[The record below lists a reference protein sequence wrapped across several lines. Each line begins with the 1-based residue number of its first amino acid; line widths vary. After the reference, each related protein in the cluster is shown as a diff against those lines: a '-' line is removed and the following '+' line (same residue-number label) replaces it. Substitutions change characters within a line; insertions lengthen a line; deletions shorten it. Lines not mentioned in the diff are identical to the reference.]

1 LNGHPVTAGTGTAD
15 ADDISG
21 AVAQLCARFDDIYWR
36 EVDSKK
42 AYPKEFVD
50 ALTEAGWLSILIP
63 EEYGGGGLGLSEA
76 SLVLEEINFSG
87 GNGAACH
94 AQMYT
99 MAALLRHGSEE
110 QKQTYLPEIARGAL
124 RMQAFGVTEPDAGSD
139 TTRIR
144 TMAKRVDGG
153 WVVNGQ
159 KIWTS
164 RVQHSDLLLLLA
176 RTTPLAEVTRPVD
189 GLSLFLVDLRT
200 AGDAV
205 TARPIDTMLN
215 HETNEVFI
223 KDLFVPQDALV
234 GVEGNGLRQV
244 FDGMNAERI
253 LLSAECIGD
262 GRWFVKRAS
271 EYASTRQVFGRAI
284 GANQGVQFPI
294 ARAYAA
300 VTAATLVQRDAAQR
314 FDAGLPCGAQ
324 ANMAK
329 LLCSEAS
336 WQAADTAMDCFGG
349 YAFATEYDIERKF
362 RETRLYKNAPI
373 SNNLVLAFLGHH
385 VLSMP
390 KSY

>member
-1 LNGHPVTAGTGTAD
+1 MSSTARWDDDATAD
-15 ADDISG
+15 LRS
-21 AVAQLCARFDDIYWR
+21 AVAQLCANFDNAYWR

-42 AYPKEFVD
+42 AYPEDFVK
-50 ALTEAGWLSILIP
+50 ALTDAGWLSILIP
-63 EEYGGGGLGLSEA
+63 EEYDGGGLGLSEA
-76 SLVLEEINFSG
+76 SVVLEEINFSG

-99 MAALLRHGSEE
+99 MAALLRHGSQE
-110 QKQTYLPEIARGAL
+110 QKLAYLPDIAAGTL
-124 RMQAFGVTEPDAGSD
+124 RMQAFGITEPDAGSD

-144 TMAKRVDGG
+144 TFAARTVGG
-153 WVVNGQ
+153 WVINGQ

-176 RTTPLAEVTRPVD
+176 RTTPLEEVTRPVD
-189 GLSLFLVDLRT
+189 GLSLFLVDLRE

-205 TARPIDTMLN
+205 TARPIETMIN

-223 KDLFVPQDALV
+223 NDLFVPESSLV
-234 GVEGNGLRQV
+234 GTEGNGLRQV

-262 GRWFVKRAS
+262 GRWFCDRSSA
-271 EYASTRQVFGRAI
+271 YASTRSVFGRPI

-300 VTAATLVQRDAAQR
+300 VTAASLVQRDAARR
-314 FDAGLPCGAQ
+314 FDSGEPCGAE
-324 ANMAK
+324 ANMSK

-336 WQAADTAMDCFGG
+336 WQAADAAMDTFGG
-349 YAFATEYDIERKF
+349 YAFATEYDVERKF

-373 SNNLVLAFLGHH
+373 NNNLVLAFLGQH
-385 VLSMP
+385 VLGMP

>member
-1 LNGHPVTAGTGTAD
+1 VTWSED
-15 ADDISG
+15 G
-21 AVAQLCARFDDIYWR
+21 AVADIREAVAALCARYDGEYWR

-42 AYPKEFVD
+42 AYPDAFVD

-63 EEYGGGGLGLSEA
+63 EEYGGGGLGLTEA
-76 SLVLEEINFSG
+76 SAVLEEINFSG

-99 MAALLRHGSEE
+99 MAAVLRHGSEA
-110 QKQTYLPEIARGAL
+110 QKSHYLPDIASGAL
-124 RMQAFGVTEPDAGSD
+124 RMQAFGITEPDAGSD

-144 TMAKRVDGG
+144 TSARRTDGG
-153 WVVNGQ
+153 WVINGQ

-176 RTTPLAEVTRPVD
+176 RTTPLDQVQRSVD
-189 GLSLFLVDLRT
+189 GLSLFLVDLRE
-200 AGDAV
+200 AGDAIS
-205 TARPIDTMLN
+205 ARPIDTMIN
-215 HETNEVFI
+215 HETNELFI
-223 KDLFVPQDALV
+223 VNLEVPEDSLI
-234 GVEGNGLRQV
+234 GREGNGLRQV

-262 GRWFVKRAS
+262 GRWFCQQAS
-271 EYASTRQVFGRAI
+271 AYATERQVFGRPI
-284 GANQGVQFPI
+284 GANQGVQFPL

-300 VTAATLVQRDAAQR
+300 VTAASMVQRDAAR
-314 FDAGLPCGAQ
+314 KFDAELSCGAE

-336 WQAADTAMDCFGG
+336 WQAADAAMDVFGG
-349 YAFATEYDIERKF
+349 YAFATEYDVERKF

-373 SNNLVLAFLGHH
+373 SNNLVLAYLGQH
-385 VLSMP
+385 VLKMP

>member
-1 LNGHPVTAGTGTAD
+1 VSSGARRDDEATAD
-15 ADDISG
+15 LRA
-21 AVAQLCARFDDIYWR
+21 AVAQLCAHFDNPYWR
-36 EVDSKK
+36 EVDSKR
-42 AYPKEFVD
+42 AYPEDFVK
-50 ALTEAGWLSILIP
+50 ALTDAGWLSILIP
-63 EEYGGGGLGLSEA
+63 EEYGGGGLGLTEA
-76 SLVLEEINFSG
+76 SVVLEEINFSG

-99 MAALLRHGSEE
+99 MAALLRHGSNE
-110 QKQTYLPEIARGAL
+110 QKHAYLPDIAAGTL
-124 RMQAFGVTEPDAGSD
+124 RMQAFGITEPDAGSD

-144 TMAKRVDGG
+144 TFAARTDGG

-164 RVQHSDLLLLLA
+164 RMQHSDLLLLLA
-176 RTTPLAEVTRPVD
+176 RTTPVDEVAKPVD
-189 GLSLFLVDLRT
+189 GLSLFLVDLRK

-205 TARPIDTMLN
+205 TARPIETMIN

-223 KDLFVPQDALV
+223 NDLFLPESSLV
-234 GVEGNGLRQV
+234 GVQGNGLRQV

-262 GRWFVKRAS
+262 GRWFCDRAS
-271 EYASTRQVFGRAI
+271 SYASTRSVFGRPI

-300 VTAATLVQRDAAQR
+300 VTAASLVQRDAARR
-314 FDAGLPCGAQ
+314 FDSGEPCGAE
-324 ANMAK
+324 ANMSK

-336 WQAADTAMDCFGG
+336 WQAADAAMDTFGG
-349 YAFATEYDIERKF
+349 YAFATEYDVERKF

-373 SNNLVLAFLGHH
+373 NNNLVLAFLGQH
-385 VLSMP
+385 VLGMP